1 MSPQLNRRTTL
12 KDALALLL
20 DADVQ
25 AGVVLDRHDGLVS
38 VVTVDEIAA
47 WMRARQAGDGQRQ
60 DGRNGTG
67 PSIGEAATSADERAE
82 APAGT

>member
-1 MSPQLNRRTTL
+1 
-12 KDALALLL
+12 
-20 DADVQ
+20 
-25 AGVVLDRHDGLVS
+25 